1 MAALLLQG
9 LPACGYPSTPALAAC
24 RSTNPPS
31 AKACC
36 CAKFNGILSDIAPM
50 DADVITI
57 ETSRSDMELL
67 RGLVYFQYPNQI
79 GPCVYAIHSPPQG
92 VARQCTAGVW

>member
-1 MAALLLQG
+1 
-9 LPACGYPSTPALAAC
+9 
-24 RSTNPPS
+24 
-31 AKACC
+31 
-36 CAKFNGILSDIAPM
+36 M